1 MHRKLSYPPARETE
15 STTPLTANDWLLWTT
30 NLCRAMVRAG
40 RRMQIVALASSLA
53 FLSLLAIVPV
63 ATAMLLV
70 LASVPAFAE
79 LRDQFQAFLAQ
90 NFLLPQV
97 ADAVMGH
104 ITDFAAAAGRLSLV
118 GIAVFLATAVS
129 TMLTVDHTLNEI
141 WNSPAPRPII
151 YRLLIYWAALTL
163 GPLAL
168 AALVAM
174 RLDEMINTYG
184 GGALGAPV
192 WLPWVITTL
201 LLGLFF
207 RVVPNRPVRLVHA
220 LAGAALAAL
229 LIELLKNLLQF
240 YITAFPT
247 YQAVYG
253 AFSVLPVLLLWL
265 FSVWLAVLV
274 GALLAANLGYPEV
287 SVGATRPAE
296 EFERGRT
303 VIERLAAAASDGT
316 ALPVSTLRDVMQNN
330 PEMADRVGHALAR
343 LGYLARVTP
352 AARGRSGDEAGES
365 AAGGWAGASE
375 FAIRAPDAIWR
386 EHWMASPGLAAMS
399 LRPLHDEIW
408 QRGRLEATPVKRPR
422 RFFGW
427 QLPRVSPAA
436 TPSAE
441 DVRRLDAP
449 LSAEPFPIPP
459 PSFVREAANGGD
471 DDLVRPS
478 PSNAPQASS

>member
-1 MHRKLSYPPARETE
+1 M
-15 STTPLTANDWLLWTT
+15 TANDWLLWTT
-30 NLCRAMVRAG
+30 NLARAMVRAG
-40 RRMQIVALASSLA
+40 RRLQIVALASSLA
-53 FLSLLAIVPV
+53 FLTLFAIVPV

-90 NFLLPQV
+90 NFLLPSV

-104 ITDFAAAAGRLSLV
+104 INDFAAAAGRLSLV

-174 RLDEMINTYG
+174 RLDEMINAYG
-184 GGALGAPV
+184 GSALRAPV
-192 WLPWVITTL
+192 WLPWLITTSL
-201 LLGLFF
+201 LALFF
-207 RVVPNRPVRLVHA
+207 RVVPNRPVRFVHA
-220 LAGAALAAL
+220 LAGGVLAGAL
-229 LIELLKNLLQF
+229 LEALKWLMQF

-265 FSVWLAVLV
+265 FSAWLSVLV
-274 GALLAANLGYPEV
+274 GALLAANLGYPELPG
-287 SVGATRPAE
+287 SATRPAE

-303 VIERLAAAASDGT
+303 VIERLVGAAREGR
-316 ALPVSTLRDVMQNN
+316 ALPVASLREAMQNN
-330 PEMADRVGHALAR
+330 AEMTNRVGQGLAR

-352 AARGRSGDEAGES
+352 TARGRAGDESLEEG
-365 AAGGWAGASE
+365 AGGWTSAEGDFVGRS
-375 FAIRAPDAIWR
+375 PDRIWR
-386 EHWMASPGLAAMS
+386 EHWMASPGLATMS

-408 QRGRLEATPVKRPR
+408 QRGRIEANPGRRPR
-422 RFFGW
+422 TFLGWRFPNSAG
-427 QLPRVSPAA
+427 PAA
-436 TPSAE
+436 PSEAR
-441 DVRRLDAP
+441 VRELDAP
-449 LSAEPFPIPP
+449 LTVDADGRSDATIAESIPL
-459 PSFVREAANGGD
+459 SGQRAN
-471 DDLVRPS
+471 S
-478 PSNAPQASS
+478 